1 MNKQRLFHD
10 WRQMQVITESQ
21 HFPELDR
28 FFEFL
33 GSLESFSLSA
43 EEADFMMTFIAR
55 FKD

>member
-1 MNKQRLFHD
+1 
-10 WRQMQVITESQ
+10 MQVITESQ